1 MKKIL
6 PLLSVFFILT
16 ACDAILDEVV
26 ECIINRRPVLSNNE
40 LNSGRNDTYYSDK
53 VWAEIKNEP
62 KDDNYYYNFTYR
74 GDLPNGINVIF
85 EDREVYIEGVPRET
99 GRFKIT
105 IHVSVDARYYN
116 EEGVLEDP
124 LCDSYASKTYTL
136 IIR

>member
-6 PLLSVFFILT
+6 LLLSFFSILT

-26 ECIINRRPVLSNNE
+26 ECIVNRRPVLSNNK
-40 LNSGRNDTYYSDK
+40 LDSGRNDTYYSNK
-53 VWAEIKNEP
+53 IWAEIKNEP
-62 KDDNYYYNFTYR
+62 KDDNYYYNFSYR
-74 GDLPNGINVIF
+74 GDLPNGINIIF

-116 EEGVLEDP
+116 EDGDIEDP
-124 LCDSYASKTYTL
+124 LCSSSDSKTYTL